1 MARGRAANQKA
12 GNQKTANQKAEG
24 GINEGMKAT
33 DKKRALKR
41 IAAVIVAEL
50 ILAAAVVWLLD
61 PFYQYHEPFF
71 GLEAVLNDREN
82 QMAGTIR
89 NFRYDSLLVGSSVA
103 ENFDTEQLNEA
114 YGCNALK
121 VIRASGSMADLLYYV
136 EMAEERQELGNIFWC
151 LDIFAMNASPEVQM
165 FQEGIPRYLY
175 TATPLDDLPYLY
187 NKEILLEKI
196 PAMIVSSVKG
206 INTGGAAYNWAA
218 DKNFSAEGAMR
229 WYDRPKDAGKD
240 IVKKDP
246 ELYRETV
253 RENVNMLAGQLAAH
267 PEIQYRFLVPPYS
280 MLWWDC
286 AWVNGEEEERLYILE
301 ETLTMLLSFD
311 NAEVYY
317 FQNDR
322 DIICNLDNYMDM
334 IHYSPEINRF
344 MLEEM
349 QKGNYRLTG
358 ENREAVLEDMRNLVR
373 EIHEKEIYRYY

>member
-1 MARGRAANQKA
+1 MASEKAVNKKEAGSKTEGKRAVGK
-12 GNQKTANQKAEG
+12 KT
-24 GINEGMKAT
+24 
-33 DKKRALKR
+33 ALKR
-41 IAAVIVAEL
+41 ITIVIAAEL
-50 ILAAAVVWLLD
+50 VLIAGVVWLFD

-89 NFRYDSLLVGSSVA
+89 NFQYDSLLVGSSVA
-103 ENFDTEQLNEA
+103 ENFDTDWLNAA
-114 YGCNALK
+114 YGCTALK

-136 EMAEERQELGNIFWC
+136 EAAEERQEIKNIFWC
-151 LDIFAMNASPEVQM
+151 LDIFAMNASPKVQM
-165 FQEGIPRYLY
+165 FQEGIPGYLF

-229 WYDRPKDAGKD
+229 WYDRPEDAGQN

-253 RENVNMLAGQLAAH
+253 EENVKLLAGQLAAH
-267 PEIQYRFLVPPYS
+267 PEIQYRFLLPPYS

-301 ETLTMLLSFD
+301 ETLSLLLSFD
-311 NAEVYY
+311 NVEVYY

-322 DIICNLDNYMDM
+322 DIICDLDHYMDM
-334 IHYSPEINRF
+334 IHYSPEVNQY
-344 MLEEM
+344 MLEQM
-349 QKGNYRLTG
+349 QKGNCRLTG
-358 ENREAVLEDMRNLVR
+358 ENRETVLEDMRNLIR
-373 EIHEKEIYRYY
+373 EIHEEEIYRYY